1 METGPAETEKHA
13 GDVARQN
20 GPILYPIWAMISLT
34 IGKPWG
40 FWDRL
45 VSRRAAGYPSE
56 STDYRASWAGAH
68 AAGARRGVG
77 EERGGMPSRDDGGV
91 LSPCDYAG
99 AGVFDEQ

>member
-1 METGPAETEKHA
+1 
-13 GDVARQN
+13 ARQ
-20 GPILYPIWAMISLT
+20 GTEQLQRFKPLERVDGFSVVGDAGSVSKDALPRFSLVR
-34 IGKPWG
+34 G
-40 FWDRL
+40 L

-68 AAGARRGVG
+68 AAGTRGRVR
-77 EERGGMPSRDDGGV
+77 EERGGLSPGHDGGV